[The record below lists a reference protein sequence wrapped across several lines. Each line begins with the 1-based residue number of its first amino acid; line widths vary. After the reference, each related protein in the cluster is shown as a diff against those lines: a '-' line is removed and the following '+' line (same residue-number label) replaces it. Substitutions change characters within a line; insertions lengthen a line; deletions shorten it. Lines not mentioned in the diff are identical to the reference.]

1 MYFYQLQMV
10 IVALFQ
16 RGFDRITQYKTSS
29 NKKDGLY
36 QLQMVKVAL
45 FQRAGSQRSE
55 PPGAGY
61 VDRGRHQW
69 RGKAEQGA
77 AAYLWRDCQG
87 FDI

>member
-1 MYFYQLQMV
+1 MVIVALFQRAGPQRGFDRVTQYQTSSNKKRWTIYQLQMV

-16 RGFDRITQYKTSS
+16 R
-29 NKKDGLY
+29 
-36 QLQMVKVAL
+36 
-45 FQRAGSQRSE
+45 AGPQRSE

-69 RGKAEQGA
+69 RGEAEQGA
-77 AAYLWRDCQG
+77 AAHLWRDCQG